1 MRKHGIVLKLF
12 IATSGLIAI
21 IFMLIMLAQGLFF
34 ERYYREFKV
43 NELKQSM
50 IQLSKQYG
58 KGDASERE
66 VSYLLGQFS
75 NETSAS
81 IAILDEQMNRIRINP
96 YFIELQTPTKLVT
109 IRLQIEAM
117 SMKDIPQG
125 LHIGESLTVDG
136 IFMDQQSTILSPVKF
151 QSQQS
156 ELVEGLVR
164 VEGKIVEMMLPE
176 QHSYNPYYQDTLL
189 NDALWDWMIR
199 ADQDESHM
207 QNGEPIQSE
216 WMDPWSGVKYVVVTM
231 PFSNVEQNGGYLFAL
246 TSLQPVGEAVVILDK
261 YMIYL
266 AFPIL
271 LLVMFLSFVFSRIVS
286 KPLLTLNHTATRMAQ
301 LDFTVPAD
309 IHSKDEFGELS
320 QSMNTMARNLDTAL
334 QELTVANAKLQDD
347 MVEKQRLEQL
357 RKELIANISHE
368 LKTPLGIVK
377 GFTEGLQDDVA
388 EEKRERYLSLIL
400 NEVDRMNA
408 LIMEM
413 LELSKFEAKA
423 IRLAPQTI
431 ELPMLVQKVYTSFAL
446 QLESKLLQVQ
456 INGEASVVVSADPK
470 WIEQV
475 IVNLLSNAIR
485 HAVEQSVIGIN
496 IYETGSGQMMIC
508 IENEG
513 SSIDEEDMQ
522 RIWDQF
528 YRVERSRDRKLGGT
542 GLGLAM
548 VKHILELHDSDYGV
562 KNTNKG
568 VMFYFTLKK
577 SENIVLDNR
586 S

>member
-1 MRKHGIVLKLF
+1 MSKLF
-12 IATSGLIAI
+12 IATSALIAI

-34 ERYYREFKV
+34 ERYYREFKIS
-43 NELKQSM
+43 ELKQSM

-58 KGDASERE
+58 QGHASERD

-96 YFIELQTPTKLVT
+96 YFIELQTPTKVVT

-125 LHIGESLTVDG
+125 LHIGDNLTVDG

-151 QSQQS
+151 QSQKF
-156 ELVEGLVR
+156 ELVDGLVR
-164 VEGKIVEMMLPE
+164 IEGKIVEKMLPD

-189 NDALWDWMIR
+189 NDALWDWMIQ
-199 ADQDESHM
+199 ADLDESRM

-216 WMDPWSGVKYVVVTM
+216 WMDPWSGVKYVVVTF
-231 PFSNVEQNGGYLFAL
+231 PFSNVDQSRGYLFAL

-266 AFPIL
+266 ALPIL

-301 LDFTVPAD
+301 LDFTMPAA

-334 QELTVANAKLQDD
+334 YELTVANAKLQDD

-400 NEVDRMNA
+400 NEVDRMNV

-413 LELSKFEAKA
+413 LELSKFEAKV

-431 ELPMLVQKVYTSFAL
+431 DLPMLVQKVCACFTR
-446 QLESKLLQVQ
+446 QLESKQLQVQ
-456 INGEASVVVSADPK
+456 MNGEASVFIYADPK

-485 HAVEQSVIGIN
+485 HGVAQSMIRIHM
-496 IYETGSGQMMIC
+496 YETVSGQMMTC

-513 SSIDEEDMQ
+513 SSIGEEDMH

-548 VKHILELHDSDYGV
+548 VKHILELHGSNYGV
-562 KNTNKG
+562 KNTSKG
-568 VMFYFTLKK
+568 VMFYFSLKK
-577 SENIVLDNR
+577 SDSTVLDNG